1 MVYSINLTYRG
12 SDVNVIRGLFSVAF
26 DFVTIDD
33 ESVNLKMSMMVTGKI
48 LKMMKMMTCTDRMR
62 HCNNYIV
69 ICNIFFQLLLL
80 TSFFFTLLLPILLS
94 IFSNMF
100 AHVPFKVR

>member
-33 ESVNLKMSMMVTGKI
+33 ESDEFEDVNDGDKE
-48 LKMMKMMTCTDRMR
+48 D
-62 HCNNYIV
+62 
-69 ICNIFFQLLLL
+69 
-80 TSFFFTLLLPILLS
+80 PEDD
-94 IFSNMF
+94 
-100 AHVPFKVR
+100 

>member
-33 ESVNLKMSMMVTGKI
+33 ESDEFEDVNDG
-48 LKMMKMMTCTDRMR
+48 DREDPEDDDL
-62 HCNNYIV
+62 YGQDEALQ
-69 ICNIFFQLLLL
+69 QLYCD
-80 TSFFFTLLLPILLS
+80 
-94 IFSNMF
+94 M
-100 AHVPFKVR
+100 